1 MDRRKPNLLIRFL
14 RPAHAWLYQLSGGRL
29 GTRLLDMPV
38 LLLRT
43 VGRKTGKQRVRALS
57 YLFDYGNYVLAA
69 SNGGADYHPDW
80 WLNLEANS
88 QADIQVGSKRLEVT
102 AYEVEGEERA
112 KLWQRFVKMEERYAN
127 YEKRTKRHIPIVILK
142 TEEKQEHN

>member
-1 MDRRKPNLLIRFL
+1 MNRRKPNLLVRFL
-14 RPAHAWLYQLSGGRL
+14 RPAHTWLYQLSGGLL

-43 VGRKTGKQRVRALS
+43 VGRKTGKRRVRALS
-57 YLFDYGNYVLAA
+57 YLFDQGKYVLAA

-80 WLNLEANS
+80 WLNLEANPK
-88 QADIQVGSKRLEVT
+88 AAIQVGSKRIDVT

-127 YEKRTKRHIPIVILK
+127 YEKRTKRRIPVVILII
-142 TEEKQEHN
+142 EEKLESN

>member
-1 MDRRKPNLLIRFL
+1 MNRRKPNLLVRFL

-29 GTRLLDMPV
+29 GTKLLDMPV
-38 LLLRT
+38 LVLSS
-43 VGRKTGKQRVRALS
+43 VGRKTGKQRIRALS
-57 YLFDYGNYVLAA
+57 YLFDNGNYVLAA

-80 WLNLEANS
+80 WLNLEANPK
-88 QADIQVGSKRLEVT
+88 AAIQVGSKRLEVT
-102 AYEVEGEERA
+102 AQEVEGEERA

-127 YEKRTKRHIPIVILK
+127 YERRTKRHIPVVILK